1 LVLSAPFK
9 IFHVNSHT
17 QTEKNYFTQY
27 FYTMN
32 IRNHL
37 FYMFS
42 ALPLIAG
49 ILFAGCTGAS
59 SRTETPVAIPRL
71 EKRGDVTQLTVGG
84 KPYLALAGELHN
96 SSSSGTEYMKGIWGK
111 LQAAGLN
118 TVLAVVSWE
127 QVEPEEGV
135 FDFSIL
141 DDLIR
146 DARAHRLKLVVLWF
160 GSWKN
165 GISSYQPAWVKKDAA
180 RFPLVKTK
188 SGASLNILSTMG
200 EQTIRAD
207 AKAYTAMMRH
217 IRETDAER
225 TVIMIQ
231 MENEVGLH
239 GDTRDYHPEAVA
251 RFNAAVPE
259 ALMNYLVAHKDR
271 LLPELKSAWDSAG
284 GKTSGAWEEV
294 FGASDYTDELFM
306 AWNYAVC
313 MNAITEAGKAEY
325 PLPVF
330 VNAWIVQPEDRHPGD
345 YPSGGPQAHTHDVWR
360 AGAPAIDML
369 CPDIYLPDFP
379 AILQLYSRSGNPVFI
394 PESAAGV
401 NGAAN
406 AVYAIGEMGAIGYS
420 PFGIESR
427 SNASS
432 DNTGGNDVDPFTFAC
447 RQLATLADKILECQA
462 KGSIRAAWLKEGSP
476 SVPETTLELGD
487 YRIKVELRKTRN
499 SSVVPPVGYA
509 LVIMERPGEYTVMGY
524 DADVTFEPLDGHSTA
539 GLAKVQEGDFV
550 NGEWVAERWLNGDE
564 IQLRYDLTEAQKINQ
579 SGQGLRFRSR
589 HPKIQ
594 KVWLYRY

>member
-1 LVLSAPFK
+1 
-9 IFHVNSHT
+9 
-17 QTEKNYFTQY
+17 
-27 FYTMN
+27 MN
-32 IRNHL
+32 TKNHL
-37 FYMFS
+37 FSMFS
-42 ALPLIAG
+42 TLLLMAG
-49 ILFAGCTGAS
+49 FLFAGCTETS
-59 SRTETPVAIPRL
+59 PRTETPVAIPRL
-71 EKRGDVTQLTVGG
+71 EKRGDVTQLIVDG

-96 SSSSGTEYMKGIWGK
+96 SSSSSTEYMKEIWGK
-111 LQAAGLN
+111 LKTIGLN
-118 TVLAVVSWE
+118 TVLAAVSWE

-146 DARAHRLKLVVLWF
+146 DTRAHRLKLVVLWF

-165 GISSYQPAWVKKDAA
+165 GISSYQPAWVKKDAT

-200 EQTIRAD
+200 EQTIQAD
-207 AKAYTAMMRH
+207 AKAYAAMMRH
-217 IRETDAER
+217 IRETDTER
-225 TVIMIQ
+225 TIIMIQ

-251 RFNAAVPE
+251 RFNATVPE
-259 ALMNYLVAHKDR
+259 ALTNYLIAHKDR
-271 LLPELKSAWDSAG
+271 LLPELKSAWDKAG
-284 GKTSGAWEEV
+284 GKTSGAWEDV

-306 AWNYAVC
+306 AWNYATH
-313 MNAITEAGKAEY
+313 MNMIVERGKEEY

-369 CPDIYLPDFP
+369 CPDIYLPNFP
-379 AILQLYSRSGNPVFI
+379 AILQLYSRSENPVFI
-394 PESAAGV
+394 PESTAGV

-427 SNASS
+427 SNMSS
-432 DNTGGNDVDPFTFAC
+432 DNTSIGTSGNDIEPFTFTY
-447 RQLATLADKILECQA
+447 RQLATLADKILEHQA
-462 KGSIRAAWLKEGSP
+462 KGSIRAAWLKEDYP
-476 SVPETTLELGD
+476 FIPETTLELGN

-499 SSVVPPVGYA
+499 SPVVPPVGYA
-509 LVIMERPGEYTVMGY
+509 LIIKEGPDEYIVIGL
-524 DADVTFEPLDGHSTA
+524 DVDITFEPLDSHSTA

-550 NGEWVAERWLNGDE
+550 NGKWVAERWLNGDE
-564 IQLRYDLTEAQKINQ
+564 IQLRYDLKETQKINQ
-579 SGQGLRFRSR
+579 SGQGLRFRGQ